1 MRKRIKLNTLL
12 YMKVLVISLSFIA
25 IISNIISHQ
34 INKKIS
40 KLMQRINKIV
50 LYFMHFTYIK
60 DRNRFYY
67 QS

>member
-25 IISNIISHQ
+25 IIFNTHQ